1 MARPADRPPVLPENH
16 RLDDPPMGVRRH
28 RDPAQLELKRR
39 LEAEI
44 AAGTARTTAPAAL
57 PPPPPPAPAPGAPAG
72 VIRRSGGPAW
82 EEKTESLPA
91 RQIEGVQAEGR
102 RTTRTIPAGAIGN
115 EQPLVITSEEWT
127 SPELKVLVMTRTFD
141 PRTGESIYR
150 LVNITKSEPNAS
162 WFEIPSD
169 YTIRDSGV
177 NRLAPVQ
184 RPQ

>member
-1 MARPADRPPVLPENH
+1 
-16 RLDDPPMGVRRH
+16 
-28 RDPAQLELKRR
+28 
-39 LEAEI
+39 
-44 AAGTARTTAPAAL
+44 
-57 PPPPPPAPAPGAPAG
+57 
-72 VIRRSGGPAW
+72 
-82 EEKTESLPA
+82 
-91 RQIEGVQAEGR
+91 
-102 RTTRTIPAGAIGN
+102 
-115 EQPLVITSEEWT
+115 VITSEEWT